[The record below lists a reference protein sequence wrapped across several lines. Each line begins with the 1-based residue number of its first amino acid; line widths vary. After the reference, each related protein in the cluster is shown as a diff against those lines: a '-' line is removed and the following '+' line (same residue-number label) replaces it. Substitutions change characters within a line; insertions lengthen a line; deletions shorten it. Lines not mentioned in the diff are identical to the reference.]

1 MLTAA
6 IEGFDRSPAGGC
18 VTSAPRKI
26 SGSWN
31 TRGLKHA
38 TIMAAA
44 DAATTTTTANT
55 TTTTASAT
63 AT

>member
-44 DAATTTTTANT
+44 ATITMTANIT
-55 TTTTASAT
+55 TITIAC
-63 AT
+63 